1 MLKCW
6 NAKLYHYM
14 RHWNTTVR
22 LIHPCIHKHTRRK
35 TLAFFDISGKETF
48 DPVWNT
54 AYYVIGMWDTQTNET

>member
-1 MLKCW
+1 
-6 NAKLYHYM
+6 M
-14 RHWNTTVR
+14 RHWNMTVR

-54 AYYVIGMWDTQTNET
+54 AYYVIEMWDTQTNET